1 MFFSNMR
8 LDHYDSTQVY
18 NVNACQVFE
27 QTQELRYSDQEK
39 LNNWQNLLLTFR
51 SVVTWSFA
59 QRDFVWLIKS
69 ILSACAAQSPWL
81 LVVIV
86 CSILSEKGFQFR
98 CLAAESLNNWQVHIL
113 SEGSPWE
120 LASSVEK
127 SKTSRKFG
135 HINLASSKLIRLR
148 LILQLNGWNK
158 IFSQASSSSSRQL
171 MMISEALLT
180 CR

>member
-59 QRDFVWLIKS
+59 QRDFV
-69 ILSACAAQSPWL
+69 
-81 LVVIV
+81 
-86 CSILSEKGFQFR
+86 
-98 CLAAESLNNWQVHIL
+98 
-113 SEGSPWE
+113 
-120 LASSVEK
+120 
-127 SKTSRKFG
+127 
-135 HINLASSKLIRLR
+135 
-148 LILQLNGWNK
+148 
-158 IFSQASSSSSRQL
+158 
-171 MMISEALLT
+171 
-180 CR
+180 